1 MASKPLRQ
9 IQNLSQAKQLKVDIT
24 NPNVGLNNK
33 HIVEAVPT
41 LDKAP
46 NSMVVQGEANAL
58 TIYGKDRPGTLGS
71 GYGGAGATQCASI
84 DHVVGLQAMAPG
96 GPRSDTYV
104 NPSML
109 MDAARIMIS
118 EMTDVD
124 KNFGIVSG
132 KLGDSKAQS
141 AIAIKADSVRTV
153 ARSGGIKLVTGTD
166 PMNSK
171 GVSQFS
177 TPGIE
182 LIAGNDDSKRKIIG
196 FSQEVDNLQP
206 IPKGQN
212 LQIYLDKIMK
222 RIDDLATVVDDLM
235 KTQQNYNTV
244 LQSHVHIC
252 TAPGAPSSPSIELL
266 VATPLVG
273 VARTAFAKIPNY
285 LNRVNMSTT
294 KMNYAKE
301 FGSLNIN
308 SRYNRTT

>member
-1 MASKPLRQ
+1 MPPVSLRQ
-9 IQNLSQAKQLKVDIT
+9 VTNLSPLKQLKVDIT
-24 NPNVGLNNK
+24 SPKVGLNNS
-33 HIVEAVPT
+33 HIVEANPS
-41 LDKAP
+41 LDRAP
-46 NSMVVQGEANAL
+46 NSMVVQGEVSSL
-58 TIYGKDRPGTLGS
+58 SIYGKDRPASLGS

-84 DHVVGLQAMAPG
+84 DHIVGLQAMAPG
-96 GPRSDTYV
+96 GPRSDTYA

-109 MDAARIMIS
+109 LDAARVLIS
-118 EMTDVD
+118 EMSDVD
-124 KNFGIVSG
+124 QNFGIVSG
-132 KLGDSKAQS
+132 HSGDSKAQS
-141 AIAIKADSVRTV
+141 AVAIKADSVRTI

-171 GVSQFS
+171 GVNQFS

-196 FSQEVDNLQP
+196 FSQEIDNLQP

-212 LQIYLDKIMK
+212 LQLYLDKIIA
-222 RIDDLATVVDDLM
+222 RIDSLATVVDDLM
-235 KTQQNYNTV
+235 KTQQTYYNV
-244 LQSHVHIC
+244 LQSHVHIAA
-252 TAPGAPSSPSIELL
+252 APGAPTTPSIEMMI
-266 VATPLVG
+266 ATPLVG
-273 VARTAFAKIPNY
+273 ISRTSFAKIPNY